1 MTGTREQHAH
11 AIQVQVRNGTYEI
24 TRAKLLEAAK
34 RLVAELDR
42 PRPVEVRWGMKE
54 TT

>member
-1 MTGTREQHAH
+1 MTTREQHVRE
-11 AIQVQVRNGTYEI
+11 IQAAVRNGTYEV
-24 TRAKLLEAAK
+24 TRAKLLKAAE